1 MLEETELE
9 NAILDL
15 CVDNFES
22 PDEYR
27 KFIVSL
33 SKRLNTKLQEGAVEV
48 LDEEKLKEYLK
59 VLMETSYKGLQDV
72 PSTPLELKVKERSKA
87 AKRIIQEVLEEYK
100 VSRDKIKDAL
110 LKKAVGYVLK
120 STCLLE
126 LRIALKLWVDSSKA
140 VACIKEMQRDLDELY
155 LALKLN
161 EETEDEIQYLREQ
174 NRILTEALKQ
184 YDQETFTAYK
194 AHRLNKQGLSRSAIA
209 SELCVSEKK
218 VRTYLSN
225 FEFDSLE

>member
-1 MLEETELE
+1 MEETDLE
-9 NAILDL
+9 NAILEL

-22 PDEYR
+22 PEEYR

-87 AKRIIQEVLEEYK
+87 AKKIIQEVLEEYK
-100 VSRDKIKDAL
+100 VSRDKIKDSL
-110 LKKAVGYVLK
+110 LKKAVGYILK

-140 VACIKEMQRDLDELY
+140 VASIKEMQRELDELY
-155 LALKLN
+155 LALKIN
-161 EETEDEIQYLREQ
+161 EETEDEMNYLREQ
-174 NRILTEALKQ
+174 NEVLINALKQ
-184 YDQETFTAYK
+184 YDEDTFTAYN
-194 AHRLNKQGLSRSAIA
+194 AHKLNKQGMSRSAIA
-209 SELCVSEKK
+209 SELGISEKK

-225 FEFDSLE
+225 FEFDSLV